1 MRLILILMLLII
13 MGIIV
18 LEDMMQGSICTNS
31 RRLSISIFLF
41 NPSFTINISKT
52 QNLSHLQPS
61 LLQYQFLC
69 FLHLSSANLS
79 SLSCDNFCTRCTQGI
94 LRNFALTQRLPT
106 TAAQNRNKKILFRIK
121 KFEEGK
127 IVSNVCML
135 ALMDLFRMIEAFLA
149 KVRRLVFRVT
159 RDDIVNTNTNIN

>member
-69 FLHLSSANLS
+69 FLHISSANLS
-79 SLSCDNFCTRCTQGI
+79 SISCDNFCTRCTQGI
-94 LRNFALTQRLPT
+94 LRSFALTQSLPS
-106 TAAQNRNKKILFRIK
+106 AAQNRNKKILFRIK
-121 KFEEGK
+121 KFEDGK

-149 KVRRLVFRVT
+149 KVRKLIFRVT
-159 RDDIVNTNTNIN
+159 RDGIVNTNTNIN